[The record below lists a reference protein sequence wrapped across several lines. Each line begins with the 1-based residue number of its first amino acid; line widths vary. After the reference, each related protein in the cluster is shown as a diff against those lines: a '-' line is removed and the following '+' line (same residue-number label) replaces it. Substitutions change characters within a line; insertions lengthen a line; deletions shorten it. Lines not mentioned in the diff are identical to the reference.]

1 MPQRTETDFTSAD
14 STEMRLAE
22 LEIKLSFTE
31 DLVETLNETVAAQ
44 QTQIALLQD
53 ELRMLFQQ
61 MQQMAPDEKKDLR
74 EELPPHY

>member
-1 MPQRTETDFTSAD
+1 MPQRTETDSTSAD